1 MGQQIVKE
9 ISNLKEQQEYLYH
22 LLHDIEALEIMIKN
36 DVFEKNISRIGAEQ
50 EFCIVNDHFRPSKNA
65 LEILEKIDDAHFTT
79 ELALFNL
86 EINLDPLKLEGK
98 CFSSMEKDLN
108 KLLKKA
114 HRAAEE
120 VENNKII
127 LAGILPTLKKN
138 DLVFENITPFDRYKI
153 LNNILKNIRGSD
165 FKLNIKGV
173 DELIVTHDTIL
184 FEACNTSFQV
194 HLQIDPDKI
203 VDMFNWSQMI
213 AGPMLAIVNNSALL
227 MGRELWSETRIAL
240 FQQSLDDRN
249 TSYLLRGQEARV
261 SFGIDWVKDS
271 ILELYTD
278 DVARYTPLL
287 TTDFEED
294 SLDELKKGKIPKL
307 KALNIFTGTI
317 YKWNRLCYGI
327 TNGIPHFRIE
337 NRYIPSGPTVR
348 DEIANTVFWIGLMHG
363 MPEEYKSIYN
373 LIPFSDAKG
382 NFIRAARTGINTYI
396 RWFGEDISAK
406 KLILKKLIPIAKKGL
421 EKVGVEKKD
430 INKYLKV
437 IKNRMDSGQTGSVWS
452 VESYRVLRKD
462 QTRDLSSINLTAC
475 LYEKQIKNIPV
486 HKWKLVNIDDCKII
500 DTKKSR
506 LEKLM
511 STDLFVVNENDLVLL
526 VNRVM
531 KWKNISHIPVVDKK
545 NRLIGLI
552 SKSDI
557 EHLDPEQSRT
567 LLVRNSMI
575 EDVITIWPK
584 ATVQNAKKKM
594 IDNKIGC
601 LPVVDHGN
609 LVGIITKS
617 DILKIYNDQSAD
629 GK

>member
-1 MGQQIVKE
+1 
-9 ISNLKEQQEYLYH
+9 
-22 LLHDIEALEIMIKN
+22 
-36 DVFEKNISRIGAEQ
+36 
-50 EFCIVNDHFRPSKNA
+50 
-65 LEILEKIDDAHFTT
+65 
-79 ELALFNL
+79 
-86 EINLDPLKLEGK
+86 
-98 CFSSMEKDLN
+98 
-108 KLLKKA
+108 
-114 HRAAEE
+114 
-120 VENNKII
+120 
-127 LAGILPTLKKN
+127 
-138 DLVFENITPFDRYKI
+138 
-153 LNNILKNIRGSD
+153 
-165 FKLNIKGV
+165 
-173 DELIVTHDTIL
+173 
-184 FEACNTSFQV
+184 
-194 HLQIDPDKI
+194 
-203 VDMFNWSQMI
+203 
-213 AGPMLAIVNNSALL
+213 
-227 MGRELWSETRIAL
+227 
-240 FQQSLDDRN
+240 
-249 TSYLLRGQEARV
+249 
-261 SFGIDWVKDS
+261 
-271 ILELYTD
+271 
-278 DVARYTPLL
+278 
-287 TTDFEED
+287 
-294 SLDELKKGKIPKL
+294 
-307 KALNIFTGTI
+307 
-317 YKWNRLCYGI
+317 
-327 TNGIPHFRIE
+327 
-337 NRYIPSGPTVR
+337 
-348 DEIANTVFWIGLMHG
+348 MHG